1 MSKLNALFDSVLM
14 VCAALAGTIFAA
26 IAAAISVNVVL
37 RNLFGS
43 PIYGLLDAVEYGL
56 LVATFLGAPWV
67 LWKRG
72 HVTVDLITAAL
83 PARLAGPLGRL
94 TALIGLA
101 ACLALMRYAGE
112 AVLISAQRGSMIR
125 TAFIIPEWWVLA
137 VAPVGFALLAL
148 EFLRQMVGATD
159 RSRATAGL

>member
-1 MSKLNALFDSVLM
+1 MARLNAVFDSVLM
-14 VCAALAGTIFAA
+14 ACAALAGIIFAA
-26 IAAAISVNVVL
+26 TAAMISVNVVL

-83 PARLAGPLGRL
+83 PDSLAAPLARL
-94 TALIGLA
+94 TSLIGLVT
-101 ACLALMRYAGE
+101 CVALVRYAGE
-112 AVLISAQRGSMIR
+112 AVLVSAQRGSMIR
-125 TAFIIPEWWVLA
+125 TAFTIPEWWVLA
-137 VAPVGFALLAL
+137 VAPLGFALLTL
-148 EFLRQMVGATD
+148 EFLRQTLGRPD
-159 RSRATAGL
+159 RTHAAAGL